1 MDFDTDLKYAETA
14 DRNDPLARFRES
26 FYLPDP
32 GLIYLDGNSLGPL
45 LLKTSDTIAELTHAQ
60 WGENL
65 IESWNEHWYTLP
77 ETLGNL
83 LASVTGASEGEVIPA
98 DSTSVNLYKLAHGA
112 LKLRPGRNRIVSDTF
127 NFPSDLYIL
136 QGIVK
141 EAGPGHELVLAGSED
156 GVHPDLSD
164 LEEKITEDTALVVLS
179 MVAFKSGYLYDMEAV
194 TEMAHRKGAL
204 ILWDLSHAAGAV
216 PVGLN
221 AANADLAVGCTY
233 KYLNGGPG
241 SPAFLYVRKD
251 LQPLMN
257 SPIQGWFG
265 GKNPFSFDLDF
276 HPADNIRK
284 YLAGTPPVLSLAAI
298 GPGIEVLLEAGIEN
312 LREKSILQSE
322 YLLYLMQ
329 EMLMPQGFSSGSP
342 DKSERRG
349 SHVAIRHP
357 DAYRIC
363 QALIHPQSSTT
374 RIIPDFR
381 EPDIIRIGITPLYTT
396 YTELFLTVKR
406 MQEIVIDN
414 EHLRFSSE
422 KKKVT

>member
-1 MDFDTDLKYAETA
+1 MDFDTDVRYAETA
-14 DRNDPLARFRES
+14 DRNDPLARFRER

-65 IESWNEHWYTLP
+65 IESWNEYWYNLP
-77 ETLGNL
+77 ESLGNL

-112 LKLRPGRNRIVSDTF
+112 LKLRTGRNRIVSDTF

-141 EAGPGHELVLAGSED
+141 EAGIGYELVLAGSKD
-156 GVHPDLSD
+156 GIHPDLSD
-164 LEEKITEDTALVVLS
+164 LEEKITDDTALVVLS
-179 MVAFKSGYLYDMEAV
+179 MVAFKSGYLYDMETV

-221 AANADLAVGCTY
+221 AANVDLAVGCTY

-241 SPAFLYVRKD
+241 SPAFLFVRKD
-251 LQPLMN
+251 LQPLLN

-265 GKNPFSFDLDF
+265 GKNPFNFNLEF
-276 HPADNIRK
+276 QPADNIRK

-298 GPGIEVLLEAGIEN
+298 RPGIDILLEAGISN

-322 YLLYLMQ
+322 YLLCLMQ
-329 EMLMPQGFSSGSP
+329 EMLMPLGFSSGSP
-342 DKSERRG
+342 GNAEMRG

-363 QALIHPQSSTT
+363 QALIHPHSSTT
-374 RIIPDFR
+374 RVIPDFR

-396 YTELFLTVKR
+396 YTELLQTVKR
-406 MQEIVIDN
+406 IHEIVNTN
-414 EHLRFSSE
+414 EHHRFSSE
-422 KKKVT
+422 RKKVT